1 VSTHG
6 YTNHSRNRDS
16 ILSGGVAEYWQNWT
30 DLTIE
35 QVLMRSIRS
44 RRGLT
49 RGRGVTESA
58 RLQWACS
65 MHKCAGV
72 HNAMT
77 TLTDRKHDIT
87 DKEHK
92 EWGTARFIRD

>member
-1 VSTHG
+1 MMLELPSEHTWLYKSFQEQGFHTVRRS
-6 YTNHSRNRDS
+6 SRVWAGLDRFNYRTGIDA
-16 ILSGGVAEYWQNWT
+16 LNQ
-30 DLTIE
+30 
-35 QVLMRSIRS
+35 S
-44 RRGLT
+44 RGGLT

-58 RLQWACS
+58 RLQWAYS

-87 DKEHK
+87 DEEHK
-92 EWGTARFIRD
+92 E